1 MPRFAITETAGRIVA
16 GHTNT
21 GVGSVLTISDA
32 QAADA
37 LKSGHLVALDA
48 KGCANLY
55 VNNPQ
60 ANPVSTVPAETVSPE
75 TEPEE

>member
-48 KGCANLY
+48 KGVRKPRGKEASEEVLID
-55 VNNPQ
+55 PEQ
-60 ANPVSTVPAETVSPE
+60 AKSDQSASAQ
-75 TEPEE
+75 

>member
-32 QAADA
+32 QFADA

-48 KGCANLY
+48 KGARK
-55 VNNPQ
+55 PIRQ
-60 ANPVSTVPAETVSPE
+60 QSSSNPVSTVPAETVSPE

>member
-16 GHTNT
+16 GHTNI

-32 QAADA
+32 EAADA

-48 KGCANLY
+48 KGARKRRGKE
-55 VNNPQ
+55 
-60 ANPVSTVPAETVSPE
+60 VSETVLTDPE
-75 TEPEE
+75 QDNSDQSALEQ